1 MRRPVTASIVIPAY
15 NEAESIG
22 SVLEE
27 LREVMASY
35 PAETEIIVVDDG
47 SEDRTAEAAAAAGVT
62 VVKQPR
68 NKGYGAAL
76 KAGIRHA
83 AHEVIVI
90 TDADGT
96 YSNENIP
103 VLLDLIEDYD
113 MVVGARTGENVHIPL
128 IRRPP
133 KWVLNVLAN
142 FMTGVKIPDL
152 NSGLRAFRKELSNRF
167 EHILPDRFSFTT
179 TITLASLT
187 NNYAVKFIP
196 IDYFKRVGRSKIRP
210 IHDTLN
216 FLNLIIKTTVYMAPL
231 RIFLPISLFLVA
243 SGFAK
248 MICYDIV
255 LHHFVS
261 DISLVML
268 LAGIQIGIMGF
279 LAEILAR

>member
-1 MRRPVTASIVIPAY
+1 MRRLPNTSIVIPAY
-15 NEAESIG
+15 NEAESIVP
-22 SVLEE
+22 VLEG

-35 PAETEIIVVDDG
+35 PAKTEIIVVDDG
-47 SEDRTAEAAAAAGVT
+47 SKDHTAEAAAGAGVT
-62 VVKQPR
+62 VVEHPL
-68 NKGYGAAL
+68 NKGYGAAI
-76 KAGIRHA
+76 KTGISRA

-103 VLLDLIEDYD
+103 ALLDLIEDYD

-128 IRRPP
+128 IRRPA

-142 FMTGVKIPDL
+142 IMTSVKIPDL
-152 NSGLRAFRKELSNRF
+152 NSGLRAFRKELADRF
-167 EHILPDRFSFTT
+167 DHILPDRFSFTT

-187 NNYAVKFIP
+187 NNCAVKFIP

-231 RIFLPISLFLVA
+231 RIFLPLSLFLIA

-248 MICYDIV
+248 MICYDII